1 MTLKDIISIC
11 NENLEIFIWKGVQS
25 NRDNLLV
32 ECYADQVRNIPE
44 SLLDKEVV
52 EISGIHDV
60 ECSIDIIIKED

>member
-11 NENLEIFIWKGVQS
+11 DENLEIFIWKGVQS

-32 ECYADQVRNIPE
+32 KCYADQKRNIPE
-44 SLLDKEVV
+44 SLLDKEVTK
-52 EISGIHDV
+52 ISGIYDA